1 MQKRSRLN
9 RTSSEKTKKQIVFL
23 IITIIVIL
31 VLLIQLGPIALNVAG
46 GAVSSF
52 QTSTSKQVSSDQSTL
67 EAPFIE
73 SIPLA
78 TDSGKIRI
86 EGSSPYTDAEIE
98 LYVNGKKYDTEPLD
112 EEQKFSFSNILLTEG
127 DNYIKVRVKK
137 GDVTSFFTKEYVV
150 EYLMGEAKLEVT
162 SPSDNQEFSKGDQN
176 ILVQGK
182 SDPDNT
188 VTVNGFRAIVDSEG
202 NFSYHLSLSDGD
214 NQIKIEAITPA
225 GTKSTK
231 ELKVIYKP

>member
-9 RTSSEKTKKQIVFL
+9 RTSSEKTKKQILFL
-23 IITIIVIL
+23 VIAIIIVL
-31 VLLIQLGPIALNVAG
+31 VLLIQLGPIALNFVG
-46 GAVSSF
+46 SAVSSF
-52 QTSTSKQVSSDQSTL
+52 HTNTPKQIVDEQSSL
-67 EAPFIE
+67 EIPFIE
-73 SIPLA
+73 SIPSA

-86 EGSSPYTDAEIE
+86 EGSSPYADAEIE
-98 LYVNGKKYDTEPLD
+98 KYDAQPLD

-127 DNYIKVRVKK
+127 DNYIKARVKK
-137 GDVTSFFTKEYVV
+137 GDITSFFTKEYIV
-150 EYLMGEAKLEVT
+150 EYLREEAKLEVS

-182 SDPDNT
+182 SDPNNT

-202 NFSYHLSLSDGD
+202 NFSYNLNLSEGD
-214 NQIKIEAITPA
+214 NQLRIEATTPA

>member
-9 RTSSEKTKKQIVFL
+9 RTSSEKTKKQIIFL
-23 IITIIVIL
+23 AIAIIIVL
-31 VLLIQLGPIALNVAG
+31 VLLIQLGPIALNFVG
-46 GAVSSF
+46 SAVSSF
-52 QTSTSKQVSSDQSTL
+52 HTNTSKQIVDEQSSL
-67 EAPFIE
+67 EIPFIE
-73 SIPLA
+73 SIPSA

-86 EGSSPYTDAEIE
+86 EGSSPYADAEIE
-98 LYVNGKKYDTEPLD
+98 LYVNGKKYDSQPLD

-127 DNYIKVRVKK
+127 DNYIKARVKK
-137 GDVTSFFTKEYVV
+137 GDITSFFTKEYIV
-150 EYLMGEAKLEVT
+150 EYLKGEAKLEIS

-182 SDPDNT
+182 SDPNNT

-202 NFSYHLSLSDGD
+202 NFSYNLNLSEGD
-214 NQIKIEAITPA
+214 NQVRIEATTPA